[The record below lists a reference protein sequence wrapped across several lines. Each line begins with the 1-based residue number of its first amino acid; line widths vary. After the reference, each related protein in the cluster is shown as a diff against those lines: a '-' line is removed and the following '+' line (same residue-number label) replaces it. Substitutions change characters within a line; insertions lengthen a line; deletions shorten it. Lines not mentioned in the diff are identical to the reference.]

1 METTRRLSVS
11 ATYVWEVYKKYVL
24 PLLLWRYSDD
34 YPHKNDNNKIDEGQ
48 KPSKHFFTAMNSQA
62 SIVIFIM
69 AYSYGSFLWLIL
81 RSSSVLYYYRK
92 LSLISSS
99 SQ

>member
-24 PLLLWRYSDD
+24 PLLLWRYWDD

-48 KPSKHFFTAMNSQA
+48 KPSKHFF
-62 SIVIFIM
+62 
-69 AYSYGSFLWLIL
+69 YGYEITDIDSHFHYGLFLWLIL
-81 RSSSVLYYYRK
+81 MVH
-92 LSLISSS
+92 
-99 SQ
+99 SQIVFSTILLP